1 MKLRLKYEE
10 LKIIVSSNFLAFLQ
24 VSHDLFEIRSQEST
38 DPDEN
43 FHPYS
48 TQWSFEGV
56 VENGVSSFTVE
67 KNLVLLLML
76 LKNDSHSFNWKNLSY
91 FSP

>member
-1 MKLRLKYEE
+1 MKLWLKHKE
-10 LKIIVSSNFLAFLQ
+10 LKVSASSNFLAFLQ
-24 VSHDLFEIRSQEST
+24 VSHDPFEIRSQEST

-48 TQWSFEGV
+48 TERCYETF
-56 VENGVSSFTVE
+56 VENGESSSTVE
-67 KNLVLLLML
+67 KNLVLSLML
-76 LKNDSHSFNWKNLSY
+76 LKSDSHSFSSKDLSY